1 MESAQIHSLCEIY
14 FNSFRIPA
22 GIFDGKGNLTAL
34 YSPFGERQTSMY
46 IEDALSV
53 IRQSRRGSVPVIL
66 FDRAGAA
73 WTVTEHGEEHILLG
87 PVQTGNCP
95 AFEYGDIPERSYD
108 AFAEISSAFASTLSG
123 RPLQLRQE
131 RDEKTN
137 RKAADLMYRVE
148 REDVRLRSFDEVYEC
163 AGKGDIAGLTEL
175 LGSSEFDEYQDMV
188 MRDRETAVTVYVFSL
203 AKVYHICQ
211 AAVPIKELS
220 PLVSVYME
228 ELKKDPS
235 LAALKSGG
243 RRMLYDFTRYVSEF
257 GKKDYSPAVNTAL
270 MYIKEHIYSQI
281 KVEDI
286 ARHCAVS
293 VSSLQ
298 HRFREETGMSISD
311 TILSCKTDKARYFLR
326 YTLLPCTEIAFKMGY
341 CSQSY
346 FIKQFRK
353 ATGMTPSEYRA
364 ANSAL

>member
-22 GIFDGKGNLTAL
+22 GIFDPDGNLTAI
-34 YSPFGERQTSMY
+34 YSPFGEHQTSMY
-46 IEDALSV
+46 IGDAADV
-53 IRQSRRGSVPVIL
+53 IRQSGRGSVPVIL
-66 FDRAGAA
+66 FDRLGASWA
-73 WTVTEHGEEHILLG
+73 VTEHGGEHILLG
-87 PVQTGNCP
+87 PVQTGECSS
-95 AFEYGDIPERSYD
+95 FEYGDIPERSYD
-108 AFAEISSAFASTLSG
+108 AFCEIASSFVSAVAGS
-123 RPLQLRQE
+123 PVMPRQE
-131 RDEKTN
+131 RDERAN
-137 RKAADLMYRVE
+137 RKAADLMYRAE

-163 AGKGDIAGLTEL
+163 AAKGDVAGLNDL
-175 LGSSEFDEYQDMV
+175 LRSSEFDDYHDMV
-188 MRDRETAVTVYVFSL
+188 MKDRESAVTVYVFSL

-211 AAVPIKELS
+211 AAVPIKELA
-220 PLVSVYME
+220 PLVAAYME
-228 ELKKDPS
+228 ELKRDPS
-235 LAALKSGG
+235 LAAMKSGTK
-243 RRMLYDFTRYVSEF
+243 RMLYDFTRYVSEF
-257 GKKDYSPAVNTAL
+257 GKKDYSPAVNKAL